1 MMTNPPSALKPGV
14 TVWGYLRDSGGASQE
29 KSVPQQEARIRE
41 WCKEHSL
48 HLARIFADI
57 GKSGGSVE
65 GRENFLQMID
75 LTQDEKSRPAGII
88 VWNLA
93 RFSRDVDD
101 ADFFKSTLRRR
112 GILIH
117 SLTDAIPEGQFSG
130 VIEKLIDT
138 ANAEYRRQ
146 NSLAVKRSIQD
157 LIKQGYMTGTPARGY
172 RAAQEVNGKK
182 RDGTERKVSRWIPD
196 PELFDLVKIAW
207 RLRAEGK
214 SYNDIMRATDGKLYK
229 STTCFPSFFANKSY
243 LGIGKWG
250 QLEIENHHEA
260 AIDTET
266 WERVQA
272 IQRLDPRAGL
282 RNPMRIAHPS
292 MLSGL
297 AYCGHCGAAMGHRS
311 MKHHK
316 KYKWPFYYCGD
327 RERAKGFSSCKS
339 KRISAKKVNAL
350 VLDAILNRILTP
362 SYFNALL
369 DETKKLYVD
378 TETIDAQLSQKRLDL
393 SYTERAIKNLLELVE
408 AFGVNE
414 SAKERLRQKELE
426 KLNLIQEIKDIETR
440 KRLIKIEVTPE
451 ALALVFEQW
460 RKQIIDA
467 DKNNDVAAV
476 RALLAGF
483 IDRVEI
489 ESPNVTIRY
498 KYPIQSLIA
507 TSPDLLP
514 VGAP

>member
-1 MMTNPPSALKPGV
+1 
-14 TVWGYLRDSGGASQE
+14 
-29 KSVPQQEARIRE
+29 
-41 WCKEHSL
+41 
-48 HLARIFADI
+48 
-57 GKSGGSVE
+57 
-65 GRENFLQMID
+65 
-75 LTQDEKSRPAGII
+75 
-88 VWNLA
+88 
-93 RFSRDVDD
+93 
-101 ADFFKSTLRRR
+101 
-112 GILIH
+112 
-117 SLTDAIPEGQFSG
+117 
-130 VIEKLIDT
+130 
-138 ANAEYRRQ
+138 
-146 NSLAVKRSIQD
+146 
-157 LIKQGYMTGTPARGY
+157 
-172 RAAQEVNGKK
+172 
-182 RDGTERKVSRWIPD
+182 
-196 PELFDLVKIAW
+196 
-207 RLRAEGK
+207 
-214 SYNDIMRATDGKLYK
+214 
-229 STTCFPSFFANKSY
+229 
-243 LGIGKWG
+243 
-250 QLEIENHHEA
+250 
-260 AIDTET
+260 
-266 WERVQA
+266 
-272 IQRLDPRAGL
+272 
-282 RNPMRIAHPS
+282 
-292 MLSGL
+292 
-297 AYCGHCGAAMGHRS
+297 
-311 MKHHK
+311 
-316 KYKWPFYYCGD
+316 YCGD

-339 KRISAKKVNAL
+339 KRISARKVNAL

-362 SYFNALL
+362 HYFNALL

-426 KLNLIQEIKDIETR
+426 KLNLMQEIKDIETR